1 MTVREYID
9 KYFTK
14 YHVRKIIRMMDFAT
28 RKGLHKHWIDFENHI
43 VRETKVTKDYIFIFI

>member
-14 YHVRKIIRMMDFAT
+14 NRTKKSIRMMDFAT
-28 RKGLHKHWIDFENHI
+28 RKGLHRHWISVENYI
-43 VRETKVTKDYIFIFI
+43 VRETKVTADYIFIFI